1 MKIIGTGNTAEVFE
15 YEKGKVCKLF
25 VAGYPKEYV
34 ELEYRNAMELFR
46 LGIRVP
52 QPFEVVVVSGRNGIV
67 YEKIEGVSLSQY
79 LLERRECLADCLD
92 EFARLHKEILKQKST
107 NLLSY
112 KEFLKGMLVGKG
124 AKYAGLFEKI
134 QMLPEG
140 EAVLH
145 GDFHANNVLITK
157 EGNFFAIDFMNVC
170 YGPALF
176 DVARTYHF
184 MSEIDA
190 AMADD
195 YLRRMD
201 VEKEALGQYLDI
213 VRECRKYEAWE

>member
-15 YEKGKVCKLF
+15 YEEGKVCKLF
-25 VAGYPKEYV
+25 VTGYPKEYV
-34 ELEYRNAMELFR
+34 ELEYRNAKELYR

-52 QPFEVVVVSGRNGIV
+52 QPFEVVEVSGRNGII

-79 LLERRECLADCLD
+79 LLERRECLDDCLN

-124 AKYAGLFEKI
+124 AKDAGLFEKI
-134 QMLPEG
+134 QMLPDG

-145 GDFHANNVLITK
+145 GDYHTNNVLITK
-157 EGNFFAIDFMNVC
+157 EGTFFAIDFMNAC

-184 MSEIDA
+184 MSEVSVVIADA
-190 AMADD
+190 
-195 YLRRMD
+195 YLGKMD
-201 VEKEALGQYLDI
+201 VAKEELKQYLDI
-213 VRECRKYEAWE
+213 IRECRKYEAWE

>member
-15 YEKGKVCKLF
+15 YEEGNVCKLF
-25 VAGYPKEYV
+25 VTGYPKEYV
-34 ELEYRNAMELFR
+34 ALEYRNAKELYR

-52 QPFEVVVVSGRNGIV
+52 QPFEVVEVSGRNGII

-79 LLERRECLADCLD
+79 LLERRECLAECLD
-92 EFARLHKEILKQKST
+92 EFAGLHKKFLKQRST

-112 KEFLKGMLVGKG
+112 KEFLLRMLEGKG
-124 AKYAGLFEKI
+124 AKDAGLFEKI

-184 MSEIDA
+184 MSEVSVAIADA
-190 AMADD
+190 
-195 YLRRMD
+195 YLGKMD
-201 VEKEALGQYLDI
+201 VAKEELKQYLDI
-213 VRECRKYEAWE
+213 IRECRKYEAWE